1 MLFTPEEVNIRIQQ
15 DYAKLLRILPVDI
28 RALLEPV
35 IDDSEEV
42 KIRFGR
48 PLKIKHHGRWQ
59 KYDLIITQNHLT
71 DLRSRIDH
79 IRDDNRAG
87 VDGTGHRISRI
98 PSADG
103 KGTDG
108 FNIRIARF
116 YVGVAELLR
125 KCVEIDPS
133 MLIMGLAG
141 KGKSTLLRDYIRIVA
156 EKFDANL
163 TVVDTSNEVAGDGRT
178 PHPGIG
184 EADRYF
190 VPVKAEQHKVMLE
203 AIANNSAHI
212 LAIDEVQTRLEA
224 DTIKDL
230 SVKASFIATTHGD
243 SITEIINNKALE
255 PLFFPQALF
264 KWGLVV
270 REIGVYDLYDLQQAV
285 QEVQA
290 GREPTVLETINA
302 KIEEFKPEVAE
313 EQTTTTLAPP
323 PIYLQAEDVDP
334 FGISE
339 MTANHLYDKN

>member
-1 MLFTPEEVNIRIQQ
+1 MLFTPEEVKARIQQ
-15 DYAKLLRILPVDI
+15 DYEKLLKILPFDI
-28 RALLEPV
+28 RAALKPV
-35 IDDSEEV
+35 IDEAEEV
-42 KIRFGR
+42 KMRFGR
-48 PLKIKHHGRWQ
+48 PLKIKHHGKWHR
-59 KYDLIITQNHLT
+59 YDDLVVRQEHLT
-71 DLRSRIDH
+71 DLRARIDH

-87 VDGTGHRISRI
+87 IDGTGHRISRI

-125 KCVEIDPS
+125 KCVETHPS

-141 KGKSTLLRDYIRIVA
+141 KGKSTLLRDYVRIAA
-156 EKFDANL
+156 EKYDANL

-203 AIANNSAHI
+203 AIANNSAHYV
-212 LAIDEVQTRLEA
+212 AIDEVQTRLEA
-224 DTIKDL
+224 ETIRDL

-243 SITEIINNKALE
+243 SITEIIQNASLE
-255 PLFFPQALF
+255 PLFYPIALF

-270 REIGVYDLYDLQQAV
+270 REIGLYDLYDLQQAV
-285 QEVQA
+285 NDVKA
-290 GREPTVLETINA
+290 GREPVPLETINA
-302 KIEEFKPEVAE
+302 RIEEKAE
-313 EQTTTTLAPP
+313 G
-323 PIYLQAEDVDP
+323 D
-334 FGISE
+334 SE
-339 MTANHLYDKN
+339 SLTDLKSA

>member
-1 MLFTPEEVNIRIQQ
+1 MLFTPEEVNKRIQE
-15 DYAKLLRILPVDI
+15 DYAKLLHILPFDI
-28 RALLEPV
+28 RHALQPV
-35 IDDSEEV
+35 IDDAEEV

-48 PLKIKHHGRWQ
+48 PLKIKHHGKWH
-59 KYDLIITQNHLT
+59 KYDLIIQQSHLT
-71 DLRSRIDH
+71 DFRSRLDH

-87 VDGTGHRISRI
+87 IDGTGHRISRI

-103 KGTDG
+103 LGTDG

-116 YVGVAELLR
+116 YVGVAEILR
-125 KCVEIDPS
+125 KCAEENPS

-156 EKFDANL
+156 EQYDANL

-203 AIANNSAHI
+203 AIANNSAH
-212 LAIDEVQTRLEA
+212 LVAIDEVQTNLEA
-224 DTIKDL
+224 QTIKDL

-243 SITEIINNKALE
+243 SITEILQNAALS
-255 PLFFPQALF
+255 PLFYPKALF

-270 REIGVYDLYDLQQAV
+270 RDIGLYDLYDLQDAATAV
-285 QEVQA
+285 AE
-290 GREPTVLETINA
+290 GREPVVLETIDA
-302 KIEEFKPEVAE
+302 RMTPDQEEDA
-313 EQTTTTLAPP
+313 A
-323 PIYLQAEDVDP
+323 
-334 FGISE
+334 
-339 MTANHLYDKN
+339 

>member
-1 MLFTPEEVNIRIQQ
+1 MLFTQEEVNQRIQA
-15 DYAKLLRILPVDI
+15 DYEKLLRILPFEI
-28 RALLEPV
+28 REALKPV
-35 IDDSEEV
+35 INDSEEV

-48 PLKIKHHGRWQ
+48 PLKIKHHGKWHR
-59 KYDLIITQNHLT
+59 YDNLVIRQDHLT

-87 VDGTGHRISRI
+87 IDGTGHRISRI

-125 KCVEIDPS
+125 KCVETHPS

-141 KGKSTLLRDYIRIVA
+141 KGKSTLLRDYIRIAA
-156 EKFDANL
+156 EKYDANL

-190 VPVKAEQHKVMLE
+190 VPIKAEQHKIMLE
-203 AIANNSAHI
+203 AIANNSAHYV
-212 LAIDEVQTRLEA
+212 AIDEVQTRLEA
-224 DTIKDL
+224 ETIRDL
-230 SVKASFIATTHGD
+230 SVKASFIATTHGA
-243 SITEIINNKALE
+243 SITEIIQNASLE
-255 PLFFPQALF
+255 PLFHPVALF

-270 REIGVYDLYDLQQAV
+270 REIGLYDLYDLQQAV
-285 QEVQA
+285 QDVNA
-290 GREPTVLETINA
+290 GRVPEPIETISA
-302 KIEEFKPEVAE
+302 GIEEPREPAGPADYLDVE
-313 EQTTTTLAPP
+313 E
-323 PIYLQAEDVDP
+323 IDP
-334 FGISE
+334 FGLTIATTSSVF
-339 MTANHLYDKN
+339 DKN

>member
-1 MLFTPEEVNIRIQQ
+1 MLFTQEEVNQRIQA
-15 DYAKLLRILPVDI
+15 DYEKLLRILPFEI
-28 RALLEPV
+28 REALKPV
-35 IDDSEEV
+35 INDSEEV

-48 PLKIKHHGRWQ
+48 PLKIKHHGKWHR
-59 KYDLIITQNHLT
+59 YDNLVIRQDHLT

-87 VDGTGHRISRI
+87 IDGTGHRISRI

-125 KCVEIDPS
+125 KCVETHPS

-141 KGKSTLLRDYIRIVA
+141 KGKSTLLRDYIRIAA
-156 EKFDANL
+156 EKYDANL

-190 VPVKAEQHKVMLE
+190 VPIKAEQHKIMLE
-203 AIANNSAHI
+203 AIANNSAHYV
-212 LAIDEVQTRLEA
+212 AIDEVQTRLEA
-224 DTIKDL
+224 ETIRDL

-243 SITEIINNKALE
+243 SITEIIQNASLE
-255 PLFFPQALF
+255 PLFHPVALF

-270 REIGVYDLYDLQQAV
+270 REIGLYDLYDLQQAV
-285 QEVQA
+285 QDVNA
-290 GREPTVLETINA
+290 GRVPEPIETINA
-302 KIEEFKPEVAE
+302 GIEEPREPAGPADYLDVE
-313 EQTTTTLAPP
+313 E
-323 PIYLQAEDVDP
+323 IDP
-334 FGISE
+334 FGVTIATTSSVF
-339 MTANHLYDKN
+339 DKN